1 MYTSFPTLNRFNKIM
16 SSKNTKSQLNLAKYI
31 DKAMNF
37 EKLLL
42 IKCIL

>member
-1 MYTSFPTLNRFNKIM
+1 M

-42 IKCIL
+42 MYQIKCIL